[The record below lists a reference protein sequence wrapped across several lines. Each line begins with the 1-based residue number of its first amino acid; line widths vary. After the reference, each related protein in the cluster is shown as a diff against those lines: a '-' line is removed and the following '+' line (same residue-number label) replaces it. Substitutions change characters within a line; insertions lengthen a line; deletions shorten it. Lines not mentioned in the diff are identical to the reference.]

1 MQICHKSVKT
11 VTGTLC
17 SGTVVPYHRNSY
29 MIITTNKSPSEW
41 AKSLDDETLATAL
54 LDRLLYKCQLI
65 QLQGKSY
72 RMQNRKTIFNDPK
85 N

>member
-29 MIITTNKSPSEW
+29 SGFQMIQNGTTRYRHGQTVDEW
-41 AKSLDDETLATAL
+41 DHFLAH
-54 LDRLLYKCQLI
+54 
-65 QLQGKSY
+65 
-72 RMQNRKTIFNDPK
+72 
-85 N
+85 